1 MAYQSLLRAR
11 AGRGYTC
18 TIGQPRDFARS
29 EVIQRF
35 LEEWR
40 AGVPNHL
47 VKSADFYEWRLGA
60 PGTEYVTFLVH
71 HGDRVV
77 AAAVGREVV
86 LHEIRSFALL
96 DVMALGDD
104 REALRSLHRI
114 IDTEARR
121 RGVEAVVTM
130 MSRRRAR
137 EYRLIRY
144 GFLRSPFTFKLILRS
159 VDDSLTVEQLA
170 SERDWHLMWIDSD
183 DL

>member
-1 MAYQSLLRAR
+1 
-11 AGRGYTC
+11 
-18 TIGQPRDFARS
+18 
-29 EVIQRF
+29 
-35 LEEWR
+35 
-40 AGVPNHL
+40 
-47 VKSADFYEWRLGA
+47 
-60 PGTEYVTFLVH
+60 
-71 HGDRVV
+71 
-77 AAAVGREVV
+77 
-86 LHEIRSFALL
+86 
-96 DVMALGDD
+96 MALGDD